1 MTSISKYF
9 KAHTSTLIGIKL
21 NSLPNP
27 FKRIKDPFFSP
38 RLRLVLIRVISIIIR
53 PCVEYGC
60 LILLFYTIRLIIQ
73 LLSVAL
79 GGKIEG

>member
-1 MTSISKYF
+1 MEE
-9 KAHTSTLIGIKL
+9 KA
-21 NSLPNP
+21 NV
-27 FKRIKDPFFSP
+27 
-38 RLRLVLIRVISIIIR
+38 VLIRVISIIIR